1 MDISLARFI
10 PLARGCPRVGM
21 AFDRVEVR
29 VFASRCIYLF
39 RPLRRLP
46 IYWANV
52 FALRLLF
59 TTSDNNQAEEQSQK
73 EDEVLQ
79 AGHTSILLHVRKL
92 NSLLGP

>member
-10 PLARGCPRVGM
+10 PLAWRCPRVGM

-29 VFASRCIYLF
+29 VFASLCIYLF

-46 IYWANV
+46 VYWANV

-59 TTSDNNQAEEQSQK
+59 TTSDNNQAEEQSK
-73 EDEVLQ
+73 KGDEVLQ
-79 AGHTSILLHVRKL
+79 DGHTSILLHGRKL